1 MSDTRLLIGSLSND
15 LFRIAALVGRGSP
28 GDATVFLLE
37 AKRWAKSLRGLATVD
52 YIKDIAKDI
61 EVTKVEPVSPALA
74 ERFLMYGVILQNYA
88 LHNQ

>member
-15 LFRIAALVGRGSP
+15 LFRVAALVGRGSP

-37 AKRWAKSLRGLATVD
+37 AKRWAKSLRGLATAD
-52 YIKDIAKDI
+52 YIQNISKDI
-61 EVTKVEPVSPALA
+61 ETTKVGPVSPALA
-74 ERFLMYGVILQNYA
+74 EKFLMYGVILQNYA